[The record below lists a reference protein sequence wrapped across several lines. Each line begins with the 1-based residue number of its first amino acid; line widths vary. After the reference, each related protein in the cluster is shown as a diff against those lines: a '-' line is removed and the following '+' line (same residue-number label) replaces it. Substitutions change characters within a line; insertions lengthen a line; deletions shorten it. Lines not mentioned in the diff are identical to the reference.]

1 MRIFLKPLALF
12 ALIASFGYLVRLI
25 VAPDVQP
32 IGDREQAGWD
42 IHVALVLMSIQNIGL
57 IGLAIVS
64 ALALSTEIR
73 RLLAP

>member
-1 MRIFLKPLALF
+1 MRVFLKPLALF
-12 ALIASFGYLVRLI
+12 ALIASFGYVARII

-42 IHVALVLMSIQNIGL
+42 IHVAFVLTSIQNIGL

-64 ALALSTEIR
+64 VLALSTEIR
-73 RLLAP
+73 RLLAR

>member
-1 MRIFLKPLALF
+1 MRMFLKPLALF
-12 ALIASFGYLVRLI
+12 ALIAVFGYFVRI
-25 VAPDVQP
+25 VVAPDVQP

-42 IHVALVLMSIQNIGL
+42 VHLAFVLTSIQNIGL

-64 ALALSTEIR
+64 VLALSTEIR